1 MAVASGWD
9 TIHYTTQPGVFGG
22 YHADYFV
29 KNNAETLDFFFILPG
44 NVYPYGF
51 KHRNEPSKTN
61 KKINCYGYA
70 MDLMSEPHDACI
82 ILFLAG

>member
-1 MAVASGWD
+1 MG
-9 TIHYTTQPGVFGG
+9 TIYYNTQPGVFGG

-44 NVYPYGF
+44 NVHPYGF

-70 MDLMSEPHDACI
+70 MVLIKNLMMRA
-82 ILFLAG
+82 LYFFWLVQ